1 MDENK
6 QDQTGPNKGVDFRNL
21 IQEAVREFVNL
32 EQSKSEPAYKAE
44 LEDERRRRETLERRM
59 NELVEENRK
68 SRQLAE
74 EAERSASIRSELQR
88 LGVQKLDLAFRAV
101 KDDILRTEDG
111 RLVARTRDGDVTVK
125 DYLTN
130 FVNENPELLPARIPG
145 GSGASTSSKAPSSV
159 PAGSF
164 DIDKIRPG
172 MPKEELERARL
183 EISRIA
189 QQINASR

>member
-6 QDQTGPNKGVDFRNL
+6 QDQSGPNKGVDFRNL

-44 LEDERRRRETLERRM
+44 LEDERRRRENLERRM

-68 SRQLAE
+68 SRLLAE
-74 EAERSASIRSELQR
+74 EAERSSSIRAELQR
-88 LGVQKLDLAFRAV
+88 LGVQKVDLAFRAV

-111 RLVARTRDGDVTVK
+111 RLVGRTRDGEVTVK
-125 DYLTN
+125 DYLTH

-145 GSGASTSSKAPSSV
+145 GSGATTSSKASPSIPV
-159 PAGSF
+159 GSF
-164 DIDKIRPG
+164 DIDKIHPG
-172 MPKEELERARL
+172 MPKEELERARH

-189 QQINASR
+189 QQLNSSR

>member
-74 EAERSASIRSELQR
+74 EAERSSSIRSELQR

-111 RLVARTRDGDVTVK
+111 RLVGRTRDGEVTVK
-125 DYLTN
+125 DYLMN

-145 GSGASTSSKAPSSV
+145 GSGVSTSSKAPSSV

-172 MPKEELERARL
+172 MPKEELERARQ

-189 QQINASR
+189 QQINGSR

>member
-74 EAERSASIRSELQR
+74 EAERSSSIRSELQR

-125 DYLTN
+125 DYLMN

-189 QQINASR
+189 QQINAYR